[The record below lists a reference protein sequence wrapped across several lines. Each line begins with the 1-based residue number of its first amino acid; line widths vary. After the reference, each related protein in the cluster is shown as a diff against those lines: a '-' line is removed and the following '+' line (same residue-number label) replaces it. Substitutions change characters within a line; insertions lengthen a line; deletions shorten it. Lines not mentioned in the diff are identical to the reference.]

1 MQSKSLFSDD
11 PSVNA
16 RTASYSPAIQGL
28 WIRLVPGLAL
38 SKDSISFLSA
48 LVDTILLSIM
58 SKAILYAS
66 SGSSFVTSSHV
77 RSAVNVLLPRQASCL
92 PSPQEEQGEVFTEE
106 SLDDPTSNDIMN
118 DFEIIGG
125 SDKDKSSPPPT
136 NSSQPRSPAHQHA
149 FVVMTVD
156 LIMDH
161 LANRTPA
168 PDRSAATSLALVLEQ
183 IISDLLLGVGR
194 VSSIDGN
201 DEVDVCHVDAVAR
214 NELDLDW
221 AVDTLLERSSSDE
234 PAPPSTSTTSTTIA
248 NEPDPIILDPSTTST
263 FVPTSLLDSDSQS
276 SSSSL
281 HATIDKQLDMITL
294 HTPSSDPA
302 VPEEKGSI
310 ADTLTS
316 DPLLPE
322 EKEKEKEQDQPH
334 SSGTHTENQDWRR
347 LVNTE
352 AIAATLQSACKLLGE
367 VEEST
372 SSLEA
377 LGSSWISCSYPFSV
391 DNQLIIVLT
400 TLSCLT
406 LASVFCN

>member
-183 IISDLLLGVGR
+183 IISDLLLGVAR

-234 PAPPSTSTTSTTIA
+234 PAPSSNASTSTTIA
-248 NEPDPIILDPSTTST
+248 NEHDPIILDPSTTST
-263 FVPTSLLDSDSQS
+263 FVPASPLDSDSQS
-276 SSSSL
+276 SSSSSSL
-281 HATIDKQLDMITL
+281 HTTTDKQSDMIPL
-294 HTPSSDPA
+294 HTPSSDSA
-302 VPEEKGSI
+302 IPEERVSS
-310 ADTLTS
+310 ADTITP
-316 DPLLPE
+316 DPLLSE
-322 EKEKEKEQDQPH
+322 ERVKEQDQP
-334 SSGTHTENQDWRR
+334 HTENQDWRG